1 MKTNPSKPQQARSLI
16 QVLGVCALVSALGLV
31 LISRSRAQT
40 PLVEEVAEPEAVEG
54 AKADDALAA
63 EVLELLSKP
72 IPPYTRAFDRL
83 AELVGSN
90 EVQTLTMMD
99 AAELEPLLEKL
110 KSPAER
116 QAEALSMFAILHP
129 LEYAAVVSALIPV
142 EKPSPENLSD
152 TDLALFAETNTAPIS
167 AVLAARVKA
176 LPSAESMRLA
186 AQVRIP
192 TDFGHGS
199 DVRPDSGPMQAGHRS
214 D

>member
-16 QVLGVCALVSALGLV
+16 QGLAVCALVSALGLV
-31 LISRSRAQT
+31 LISGSRAQT
-40 PLVEEVAEPEAVEG
+40 PLVEEVAESEAAEG
-54 AKADDALAA
+54 ANADDALAA
-63 EVLELLSKP
+63 ELLELLSKP

-90 EVQTLTMMD
+90 EVQTLIMMD

-116 QAEALSMFAILHP
+116 QAEALSKFAIMHP

-167 AVLAARVKA
+167 AVLAARIEA
-176 LPSAESMRLA
+176 LPSVESMRQA
-186 AQVRIP
+186 AQAAL
-192 TDFGHGS
+192 DAEKA
-199 DVRPDSGPMQAGHRS
+199 PDTVNLPPPAVPWGVYKTP
-214 D
+214 